1 MLRRSYGSLE
11 SHWQEMERLRREMNR
26 LFDRTSTVSER
37 RASRGYPS
45 LNLWTGEDGVV
56 VTAELP
62 GLDPENIDISVE
74 GDTLILS
81 GDRQLEAL
89 QEGGTYH
96 RRERRHGKFDRAI
109 QLPCQVESDRV
120 EAVFEKGVLHIS
132 LPRAEEEKPKKIAIK
147 AG

>member
-62 GLDPENIDISVE
+62 GLDPENTDISVE

-147 AG
+147 VG

>member
-1 MLRRSYGSLE
+1 MLSRSYGSLE
-11 SHWQEMERLRREMNR
+11 SPWQEMERLRREMNR
-26 LFDRTSTVSER
+26 LFDRTFTVPET

-45 LNLWTGEDGVV
+45 LNMWTSEDGVV

-81 GDRQLEAL
+81 GDRQPEAL
-89 QEGGTYH
+89 HEGGTYH
-96 RRERRHGKFDRAI
+96 RRERRHGKFNRAI
-109 QLPCQVESDRV
+109 QLPCQVESDKV

-132 LPRAEEEKPKKIAIK
+132 LPRAEEEKPRKIAIR